1 MDLVVPM
8 GINQTQQVAQ
18 VALQVAEAQQ
28 EQVEAQAHRVQKQ
41 QAIQVK
47 FQEYHNANT
56 DKSEATK
63 QRQ

>member
-1 MDLVVPM
+1 MVVVHVGRNHP
-8 GINQTQQVAQ
+8 QQVAQ

-28 EQVEAQAHRVQKQ
+28 EQMEAQAHRVQKQ